1 MHSENVFMSEQDYY
15 ETLGVPKG
23 AGQDEIKSAFR
34 NLARQYHPDV
44 SDAPDAEERF
54 KEINEA
60 YAVLSDD
67 EKRAAYDRYGHAG
80 LNGFGGAPD
89 FSNIDLEDILNMF
102 STGMGFDFG
111 RRSRSSGNR
120 PRRGADLQYNLS
132 LEFEEAI
139 FGIEKEV
146 EFTRDETC
154 SRCDGSKAEPGTSP
168 VRCSTCGG
176 QGEVR
181 QSRQTLFGSMVQV
194 TTCPTCGGVGQ
205 IVETPCSQCS
215 GRGLE
220 RKSRRKTVE
229 IPGGVDS
236 GTRIRLGGE
245 GQPGLNGGPSGDLYL
260 SIRVNKHRFF
270 HRREYDILLN
280 LDINIAQATLGAEV
294 EVPTVDGPAILKIPS
309 GTQPGKVLRMRGKG
323 VPYLRSDRRGDQ
335 LVVINTEIPKRL
347 TSEQRE
353 LIEKLADSLGTEVK
367 PQERSFIDQVR
378 DFFSG

>member
-1 MHSENVFMSEQDYY
+1 MSQQDYY

-34 NLARQYHPDV
+34 KLARQYHPDV
-44 SDAPDAEERF
+44 SQAPDAEERF

-60 YAVLSDD
+60 YAVLSDE

-89 FSNIDLEDILNMF
+89 FSNLDIEDILNMF
-102 STGMGFDFG
+102 GFGMGFDFG
-111 RRSRSSGNR
+111 RRNRGSTNR
-120 PRRGADLQYNLS
+120 PRRGADLQYNLN
-132 LEFEEAI
+132 LDFEEAV

-146 EFTRDETC
+146 EFIRDEKCT
-154 SRCDGSKAEPGTSP
+154 RCDGSKAEPGTP
-168 VRCSTCGG
+168 PMRCSTCGG

-194 TTCPTCGGVGQ
+194 TTCPTCGGIGE
-205 IVETPCSQCS
+205 IVETPCTQCN
-215 GRGLE
+215 GRGIE
-220 RKSRRKTVE
+220 RQNRRKVVQV
-229 IPGGVDS
+229 PAGVDS

-245 GQPGLNGGPSGDLYL
+245 GQPGMNGGPNGDLYL
-260 SIRVNKHRFF
+260 NIRVNKHQFF
-270 HRREYDILLN
+270 HRRDYDILLN
-280 LDINIAQATLGAEV
+280 LDINIAQATLGADV
-294 EVPTVDGPAILKIPS
+294 EVPTVDGPAVLKIPA

-347 TSEQRE
+347 SSEQRE
-353 LIEKLADSLGTEVK
+353 LMEKLAESLGTEVK
-367 PQERSFIDQVR
+367 PQERSLIDQVR

>member
-1 MHSENVFMSEQDYY
+1 MSQQDYY

-34 NLARQYHPDV
+34 KLARQYHPDV
-44 SDAPDAEERF
+44 SQAPDAEERF

-60 YAVLSDD
+60 YAVLSDE

-89 FSNIDLEDILNMF
+89 FSNLDIEDILNMF
-102 STGMGFDFG
+102 GFGMGFDFG
-111 RRSRSSGNR
+111 RRSRGSTNR
-120 PRRGADLQYNLS
+120 PRRGADLQYNLN
-132 LEFEEAI
+132 LDFEEAV

-146 EFTRDETC
+146 EFIRDEKCT
-154 SRCDGSKAEPGTSP
+154 RCEGSKAEPGTP
-168 VRCSTCGG
+168 PMRCSTCGG

-194 TTCPTCGGVGQ
+194 TTCPTCGGIGE
-205 IVETPCSQCS
+205 IVETPCTQCN
-215 GRGLE
+215 GRGIE
-220 RKSRRKTVE
+220 RQNRRKVVQV
-229 IPGGVDS
+229 PAGVDS

-245 GQPGLNGGPSGDLYL
+245 GQPGMNGGPNGDLYL
-260 SIRVNKHRFF
+260 NIRVNKHQFF
-270 HRREYDILLN
+270 HRRDYDILLN
-280 LDINIAQATLGAEV
+280 LDINIAQATLGADV
-294 EVPTVDGPAILKIPS
+294 EIPTVDGPAILKIPA

-347 TSEQRE
+347 SSEQRE
-353 LIEKLADSLGTEVK
+353 LMEKLAESLGTEVK

>member
-1 MHSENVFMSEQDYY
+1 MSEQDYY